1 VNNFQF
7 IIEIWIINNSSPIP
21 MQLSGIPK
29 FIASLPVKDK
39 LIVQILYGLGVY
51 SASNENEYQKIF
63 LQLKSSRRIRLAT

>member
-39 LIVQILYGLGVY
+39 LVVKIPACTMALGFTQPPTTM
-51 SASNENEYQKIF
+51 ST
-63 LQLKSSRRIRLAT
+63 RRYFYE